1 MFHAQ
6 KPTSVPGGKWT
17 PLCVSP
23 WGPTTRGRKPEAAG
37 LWRSAS
43 LMQAWRY
50 GSCNARAF
58 EMIED
63 SGISAE
69 RHSDCRRAYI
79 CGFVMTETN
88 PVRSIVAVVSEPASL
103 ILLVSIIG
111 TESPIHHRT
120 IVALIH
126 LQFPSETNHER

>member
-1 MFHAQ
+1 M
-6 KPTSVPGGKWT
+6 S
-17 PLCVSP
+17 LCVSP
-23 WGPTTRGRKPEAAG
+23 LGPTTRGRRPVAAG

-43 LMQAWRY
+43 LTQAWRY

-79 CGFVMTETN
+79 CGLVMTERN

-103 ILLVSIIG
+103 ISLC
-111 TESPIHHRT
+111 
-120 IVALIH
+120 
-126 LQFPSETNHER
+126 